1 MPAHLPA
8 LPQGAGVTCIRLFG
22 SDAKGDNQGEVM
34 VRNDSFA
41 QLAPSNCFC
50 VRLSWLIVGTL
61 RCVADQVDHAV
72 VRHGKYAN
80 K

>member
-1 MPAHLPA
+1 
-8 LPQGAGVTCIRLFG
+8 
-22 SDAKGDNQGEVM
+22 M

-72 VRHGKYAN
+72 VRHGTVCDINQAIYKDVCCV
-80 K
+80 KLERR